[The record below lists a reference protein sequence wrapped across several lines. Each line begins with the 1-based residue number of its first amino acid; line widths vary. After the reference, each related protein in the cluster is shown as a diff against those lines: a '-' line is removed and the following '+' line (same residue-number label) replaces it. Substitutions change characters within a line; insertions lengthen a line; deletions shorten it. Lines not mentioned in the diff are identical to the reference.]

1 MSVASTQVS
10 TTVPSSRLTE
20 PPMSSQETFISRR
33 QVEILNALGL
43 HLRPAN
49 QFVQLAEKF
58 QSDIKVHHGDRVCN
72 GKSIMDMM
80 LLAAEQGSLLE
91 LEATGPDA
99 NAALEA
105 LAGLVA
111 ARFYETDDGWAVD
124 PSP

>member
-1 MSVASTQVS
+1 M
-10 TTVPSSRLTE
+10 
-20 PPMSSQETFISRR
+20 SQETSISRR

-49 QFVQLAEKF
+49 QFVKLAEQF
-58 QSDIKVHHGDRVCN
+58 QSEIKVHHGDRVCN

-80 LLAAEQGSLLE
+80 LLAAEQGTRLD

-99 NAALEA
+99 DAAVAA
-105 LAGLVA
+105 LAGLVE
-111 ARFYETDDGWAVD
+111 ARFHETDDGWAMD

>member
-1 MSVASTQVS
+1 
-10 TTVPSSRLTE
+10 
-20 PPMSSQETFISRR
+20 MSSQETFISRR